1 MKYGMVLMGWI
12 CISSSVFAQEKIQFV
27 LSGKPEKIR
36 IGEHVKLQARIEKS
50 PQSDIS
56 WIPYEAI
63 IEGSSLEMVEENP
76 PVKQSAT
83 EEYRELTITAFDSG
97 TFTIPALKVIVN
109 GDTVQSNTLSLV
121 VATVEVDTT
130 AKIYD
135 IKSAIEE
142 PATWSDFWNRIWY
155 WIKSNWL
162 LLSLFTLVLL
172 GVITYFILEK
182 RKKALPPPPPPPVP
196 AHIIAYGKLKEVE
209 ELKLVESADA
219 KTFYSV
225 VSEIIREYIEN
236 RFDVPALEQ
245 TTEELLMAMRNKDLP
260 EDAAKQLTSMLR
272 FSDLVKFAKEEPDE
286 FEKNRLLKY
295 SWDFVDLTKNKI
307 EKPLTEN

>member
-1 MKYGMVLMGWI
+1 MRFGIVIGWL
-12 CISSSVFAQEKIQFV
+12 CCLVSSAFAQEKGNLV
-27 LSGKPEKIR
+27 LTGKPDKIR
-36 IGEHVKLQARIEKS
+36 IGEHVNLQVKLEKS
-50 PQSDIS
+50 PQAALT
-56 WIPYEAI
+56 WIPYETCM
-63 IEGSSLEMVEENP
+63 EGTGLEMVEEKT
-76 PVKQSAT
+76 PVKKSAT
-83 EEYRELTITAFDSG
+83 EELRELTITAFDSG
-97 TFTIPALKVIVN
+97 TFTIPAVKVILN
-109 GDTVQSNTLSLV
+109 GDTLQSNTLSLV
-121 VATVEVDTT
+121 VSTVEVDTT
-130 AKIYD
+130 AKIFD

-142 PATWSDFWNRIWY
+142 PATWADFWNRIWY

-162 LLSLFTLVLL
+162 LLSLFALILL

-182 RKKALPPPPPPPVP
+182 RKKSLPPPPPPPVP

-209 ELKLVESADA
+209 ESKLVESADA

-286 FEKNRLLKY
+286 FEKNRLLRY
-295 SWDFVDLTKNKI
+295 AWDFVDLTKYKN
-307 EKPLTEN
+307 ENPTSEN